1 MCSEDRL
8 YALYVLAVTCG
19 LRFGELLELCWK
31 DVDFEARTLTVN
43 RQLQRVNGTLQFQT
57 LKTPRSRRTIALPE
71 LAVAALKA
79 HRARQMEERLKMGE
93 LWQDL
98 DLVFCSEIGTPLNE
112 SNVRNR
118 SFYPLLEKA
127 GLPRIRFHDLRHTC
141 ATLLLAQ
148 GVHPKF
154 VQEQLGHARIGVTL
168 DTYTHVMP
176 GMMKEVAEK
185 MDDVFSPVNKKRR

>member
-1 MCSEDRL
+1 
-8 YALYVLAVTCG
+8 
-19 LRFGELLELCWK
+19 
-31 DVDFEARTLTVN
+31 VDFEARTLTVN

-71 LAVAALKA
+71 LAAAALKA

-154 VQEQLGHARIGVTL
+154 VQSRPR
-168 DTYTHVMP
+168 VMLEM
-176 GMMKEVAEK
+176 GLMR
-185 MDDVFSPVNKKRR
+185 SPLT